1 MKEDE
6 MPDFIKQFDPDTVDL
21 NVDRQSSIG
30 SIYESKPFQLGIHA
44 A

>member
-21 NVDRQSSIG
+21 NVDRQAKTVDNSRE
-30 SIYESKPFQLGIHA
+30 YLL
-44 A
+44 